1 MHDVQLLNAEY
12 SKVES
17 LLLKHN
23 KKLESVVYKLLEDFR
38 GPYTKHIPH
47 SESSM
52 ETGTAYTAVEK
63 LEELTSLTIELKE
76 QCQQLQQR
84 LEDLRMKSEALKHSS
99 FTSSE
104 EASVTEEELRREN
117 VLLKQE
123 ITNLL
128 ADNPRE
134 LWLEIKDEN
143 TKLKEQ
149 IGLLLEHVQQEEREV
164 TIKSDQRS
172 GTQVENNELKK
183 QVAELRDQMKKTVG
197 CCDKGIVTDITMIT
211 FGKNVGLNKEDELGH
226 TACRNLL
233 EQKTVMWEQS
243 PNHSQEIFFELR
255 SENIRLQKQ
264 MESLVQ
270 HIKQKEDMISKETM
284 TLTLLPPDELLMEN
298 KKLKQQITL
307 LMENIKENSVVEQD
321 IMPELSAYE
330 LPEQCMDLL
339 NKLKIENTKLT
350 GQLHLFEVQLKEREA
365 KEDRETMTDP
375 MECKWGQKCE
385 DEDGKCK
392 ADVLFSENK
401 IRQCNKEFNDS
412 GTDFGVV
419 LEDNEVGRAACCVPN
434 LCSVMSDK
442 CCSNEAFIKDNVQ
455 RDFEEKLTDQK
466 EDIVADMVVENK
478 ELKGQLASVRLEL
491 EKFHIKTMVHE
502 VQSPKTNVHTVQTM
516 TDPDIELV
524 HVSMENA
531 ALRAQLQE
539 LTGEYKKKSEDL
551 ERTLV
556 LLRETREASSF
567 LLKEARDANAHETT
581 VLKTEFEKMKQKFKN
596 QEQEIYKSRTD
607 AIKEQHPAKITELCN
622 LLDYL
627 RKENID
633 LQTQLKKMLI
643 EKEHKEEDEYGF
655 HTIQQT
661 QGTSKDESVGNF
673 DHRVVTNKNLD
684 SLALLISMGYPVS
697 VGEAQN
703 RKTGDIKT
711 NNIDTLDVAMP
722 SQNGSVF
729 SVTNMPAVN
738 RDEPKFSIRADDI
751 CKSEQ
756 NFGDISVLN
765 KAKQNSPNAESM
777 SHIPIHP
784 NRKKQELQ
792 NIDSTELPISKYPGT
807 SEQHTGV
814 GCTRDETGCCIFKN
828 KSQNPSLVSH
838 GKIQSDDLPSKQ
850 TQEDYVPKLQ
860 PALAQGS
867 GVMVKHQQMGKDNSS
882 CSSEMM
888 LDMTYCHNQMLCGL
902 SIENMNSDLASVT
915 KEPAVRANFRLY
927 RDAATNTTPSIQN
940 SELQRELQLEK
951 DKCRK
956 YQQNVKKLKSDLQF
970 LKNKLGESR
979 KQGKIESNLALK
991 QNNANNNSL
1000 LTGMQSPS
1008 HYDANMAEFQRQVS
1022 IPKTKF
1028 YASVVVLVGDSIML
1042 PIFLRHYFLFGYWD
1056 MTS

>member
-1 MHDVQLLNAEY
+1 
-12 SKVES
+12 
-17 LLLKHN
+17 
-23 KKLESVVYKLLEDFR
+23 
-38 GPYTKHIPH
+38 
-47 SESSM
+47 M
-52 ETGTAYTAVEK
+52 EIGTAYTAVK
-63 LEELTSLTIELKE
+63 QLEELTSLTIELKE
-76 QCQQLQQR
+76 QYQQLQQR
-84 LEDLRMKSEALKHSS
+84 LEDLRVKSEALKHSL

-123 ITNLL
+123 IRNLL
-128 ADNPRE
+128 GDNPRE
-134 LWLEIKDEN
+134 LWLEIKNEN

-149 IGLLLEHVQQEEREV
+149 IGILLEHIQHEEEQEV
-164 TIKSDQRS
+164 TFKSDQRN
-172 GTQVENNELKK
+172 GTQAENNELKK
-183 QVAELRDQMKKTVG
+183 QVAELRDQMGKTVG
-197 CCDKGIVTDITMIT
+197 CCEKGVVTDITMIT
-211 FGKNVGLNKEDELGH
+211 FGKNVGLNEEDELGH
-226 TACRNLL
+226 TIQYCFLFQQVPYRNLL

-243 PNHSQEIFFELR
+243 PNHAQEIFFELR
-255 SENIRLQKQ
+255 SENTRLQRQ

-270 HIKQKEDMISKETM
+270 HIKQKEDMVSKETM
-284 TLTLLPPDELLMEN
+284 TVTMQPPDELLMEN

-330 LPEQCMDLL
+330 LPEQCRDLL

-350 GQLHLFEVQLKEREA
+350 DQLRLCEVQLKEREA
-365 KEDRETMTDP
+365 KEDRETITDP
-375 MECKWGQKCE
+375 LEWKWGQKYE

-392 ADVLFSENK
+392 ADVPFSENK

-412 GTDFGVV
+412 GTDFGAV
-419 LEDNEVGRAACCVPN
+419 LEDNEVKRATCCVSQ
-434 LCSVMSDK
+434 LCSVVSDK

-455 RDFEEKLTDQK
+455 KAFEGKLTDQK
-466 EDIVADMVVENK
+466 EDAVEGMEVENK

-531 ALRAQLQE
+531 ALHAQLQE
-539 LTGEYKKKSEDL
+539 LTGEYKKKSDDL

-556 LLRETREASSF
+556 LLRETREASSC
-567 LLKEARDANAHETT
+567 LLKEARDANAHETAL
-581 VLKTEFEKMKQKFKN
+581 LKMEFEKMKQKFKK
-596 QEQEIYKSRTD
+596 QEQEIYKNRTD
-607 AIKEQHPAKITELCN
+607 TTKEHHPAKITELCN

-643 EKEHKEEDEYGF
+643 EKEHKEEDEYGY
-655 HTIQQT
+655 HNIQQT
-661 QGTSKDESVGNF
+661 QETSKDESVGNF
-673 DHRVVTNKNLD
+673 DYRVVTNKNLD
-684 SLALLISMGYPVS
+684 SLTLLISMGYPIS
-697 VGEAQN
+697 VEEAQN
-703 RKTGDIKT
+703 PKTGDVKT
-711 NNIDTLDVAMP
+711 NNIDTLDMAMP
-722 SQNGSVF
+722 LQNGNVF
-729 SVTNMPAVN
+729 SVTNMPAAN
-738 RDEPKFSIRADDI
+738 GGEPSFSIRTDDI

-756 NFGDISVLN
+756 NIGDISLLN
-765 KAKQNSPNAESM
+765 KAKQNSPNVESK
-777 SHIPIHP
+777 SQFPIHR
-784 NRKKQELQ
+784 NRKKQELK
-792 NIDSTELPISKYPGT
+792 NIESTELPISKNPGT
-807 SEQHTGV
+807 SVQRTGM
-814 GCTRDETGCCIFKN
+814 GCIFKN
-828 KSQNPSLVSH
+828 KSPNPSLVSH
-838 GKIQSDDLPSKQ
+838 GKIESDDLPSKQ

-860 PALAQGS
+860 PALAQES
-867 GVMVKHQQMGKDNSS
+867 VVMVKHQQIDKDNSS

-888 LDMTYCHNQMLCGL
+888 LGTTYCDNQMLCGL
-902 SIENMNSDLASVT
+902 SNENMNSALASVS
-915 KEPAVRANFRLY
+915 KEPAVRTNFRLY

-1000 LTGMQSPS
+1000 LMGMQSPS
-1008 HYDANMAEFQRQVS
+1008 HYDANLAEFQRQVS
-1022 IPKTKF
+1022 IPKTKC
-1028 YASVVVLVGDSIML
+1028 YAYVVVLVDDSIML
-1042 PIFLRHYFLFGYWD
+1042 PIFLRHCSVFD
-1056 MTS
+1056 

>member
-1 MHDVQLLNAEY
+1 
-12 SKVES
+12 
-17 LLLKHN
+17 
-23 KKLESVVYKLLEDFR
+23 
-38 GPYTKHIPH
+38 
-47 SESSM
+47 M
-52 ETGTAYTAVEK
+52 ETGTAYTAVK
-63 LEELTSLTIELKE
+63 QLEELTSLTIELKE

-84 LEDLRMKSEALKHSS
+84 LEDLRVKSDALKHSS

-104 EASVTEEELRREN
+104 KVSVTEEELREEN

-128 ADNPRE
+128 GDSPRE
-134 LWLEIKDEN
+134 LWLEMKDEN

-149 IGLLLEHVQQEEREV
+149 IGILLEHVQQEEEQEV
-164 TIKSDQRS
+164 TMKSDQRNS
-172 GTQVENNELKK
+172 MQAENTELKK
-183 QVAELRDQMKKTVG
+183 QVAELKDQMGKTVG

-211 FGKNVGLNKEDELGH
+211 FGNNVGLNEDELGH

-243 PNHSQEIFFELR
+243 PDHAQKFFFELR
-255 SENIRLQKQ
+255 SENVRLQRQ

-270 HIKQKEDMISKETM
+270 RIEQKEDMISKETM
-284 TLTLLPPDELLMEN
+284 TVTMQPPDELLMEN

-307 LMENIKENSVVEQD
+307 LIENIKENSVVEQE

-330 LPEQCMDLL
+330 LPEQCRDLL

-350 GQLHLFEVQLKEREA
+350 DQLRLFEVHLQEREA

-375 MECKWGQKCE
+375 LECKWGRKYE
-385 DEDGKCK
+385 DEDSKCK
-392 ADVLFSENK
+392 AGILLSENK
-401 IRQCNKEFNDS
+401 IRQCNKVFNDS
-412 GTDFGVV
+412 GSDFGAV
-419 LEDNEVGRAACCVPN
+419 LEDNEVGGATCCVSN
-434 LCSVMSDK
+434 LCSVMLDK

-455 RDFEEKLTDQK
+455 MAFEEKLTDQK
-466 EDIVADMVVENK
+466 EDDVEEMVVENK

-531 ALRAQLQE
+531 ALCAQLQE
-539 LTGEYKKKSEDL
+539 LTREYKKKSEDL

-581 VLKTEFEKMKQKFKN
+581 LLKTEFEKMKQKLKN
-596 QEQEIYKSRTD
+596 QEQEIYKSRID
-607 AIKEQHPAKITELCN
+607 ATKEHHPAKITELCS

-643 EKEHKEEDEYGF
+643 EKEYKEEDEYGY
-655 HTIQQT
+655 HNIQQT
-661 QGTSKDESVGNF
+661 QETSKDESVGNC
-673 DHRVVTNKNLD
+673 DYRVVTNRNLD
-684 SLALLISMGYPVS
+684 SLALLVSMGYPVS
-697 VGEAQN
+697 VEEAQN
-703 RKTGDIKT
+703 RKTGGIKT
-711 NNIDTLDVAMP
+711 NNIETVDMAMP
-722 SQNGSVF
+722 AQNET
-729 SVTNMPAVN
+729 VTNMPAAN
-738 RDEPKFSIRADDI
+738 RDI

-756 NFGDISVLN
+756 TFGDSSLFN
-765 KAKQNSPNAESM
+765 TAKQNSQNAESM
-777 SHIPIHP
+777 SQIPIHP

-792 NIDSTELPISKYPGT
+792 NIESTKLPISNCPGN
-807 SEQHTGV
+807 SVQHTGM
-814 GCTRDETGCCIFKN
+814 GYQRDETRCCIYKN
-828 KSQNPSLVSH
+828 KSQNPNVVSH
-838 GKIQSDDLPSKQ
+838 GKMDSDDLPSKQ

-867 GVMVKHQQMGKDNSS
+867 GVMVKHQQVDKDNSS
-882 CSSEMM
+882 CSSEVM

-902 SIENMNSDLASVT
+902 SSENMNSDPTSVS
-915 KEPAVRANFRLY
+915 KEPALRSNFRLY

-1022 IPKTKF
+1022 IPDA
-1028 YASVVVLVGDSIML
+1028 YVAVLVGDIIML
-1042 PIFLRHYFLFGYWD
+1042 PIFLRHCSPFG
-1056 MTS
+1056 

>member
-1 MHDVQLLNAEY
+1 MRAPY
-12 SKVES
+12 A
-17 LLLKHN
+17 KH
-23 KKLESVVYKLLEDFR
+23 V
-38 GPYTKHIPH
+38 PH

-52 ETGTAYTAVEK
+52 EAGTAYTTVK
-63 LEELTSLTIELKE
+63 QLEELTSLTIELKE
-76 QCQQLQQR
+76 QCQELQQR
-84 LEDLRMKSEALKHSS
+84 LEDLRVKSEALKHSS
-99 FTSSE
+99 FTTSE

-128 ADNPRE
+128 GDNPRE

-143 TKLKEQ
+143 TKLKEK
-149 IGLLLEHVQQEEREV
+149 IGILLEHVQQEEEQEV
-164 TIKSDQRS
+164 TIKSDKRN
-172 GTQVENNELKK
+172 GTQAQNNELKK
-183 QVAELRDQMKKTVG
+183 QVAELRDQMGKTVG

-211 FGKNVGLNKEDELGH
+211 FGKNVGLNEDELGH
-226 TACRNLL
+226 TACRDLL

-243 PNHSQEIFFELR
+243 PNHAQEIFFELR
-255 SENIRLQKQ
+255 SENTRLQRQ
-264 MESLVQ
+264 MESLLQ
-270 HIKQKEDMISKETM
+270 HIRQNEDMISKETM
-284 TLTLLPPDELLMEN
+284 TVTMQLPDELLMEN

-321 IMPELSAYE
+321 IMPELPAYE
-330 LPEQCMDLL
+330 LPEQCRDLL
-339 NKLKIENTKLT
+339 NKFKIENTKLT
-350 GQLHLFEVQLKEREA
+350 DQLHLFEVQLKEREA

-375 MECKWGQKCE
+375 LEWKWGQKY

-392 ADVLFSENK
+392 ADILFPENK

-412 GTDFGVV
+412 GTDFGAV
-419 LEDNEVGRAACCVPN
+419 LEDNEAGRTTCCVSK

-442 CCSNEAFIKDNVQ
+442 CCSNEAFIKNNVQ
-455 RDFEEKLTDQK
+455 KAFEDKLTDQK
-466 EDIVADMVVENK
+466 DDVVEDMVVENR

-502 VQSPKTNVHTVQTM
+502 VQSPKANVHTVQTM

-524 HVSMENA
+524 HVSMEIA

-539 LTGEYKKKSEDL
+539 LTGEYKQKSDDL

-581 VLKTEFEKMKQKFKN
+581 LLKTEFEKMKQKFKN
-596 QEQEIYKSRTD
+596 HEQEIYKSRTD
-607 AIKEQHPAKITELCN
+607 TTKEHHPAKITELCN

-643 EKEHKEEDEYGF
+643 EKEHKEEDEYGY
-655 HTIQQT
+655 HNIQET
-661 QGTSKDESVGNF
+661 QETSKDESVGNF
-673 DHRVVTNKNLD
+673 DYRVVTNKNLD

-697 VGEAQN
+697 VEEAQN

-711 NNIDTLDVAMP
+711 NNIDTLDMAMP

-729 SVTNMPAVN
+729 SVTNMPAAN
-738 RDEPKFSIRADDI
+738 GDQPKFSIRLDDI

-756 NFGDISVLN
+756 NFGDISLLN
-765 KAKQNSPNAESM
+765 KAKQNSPNVEST
-777 SHIPIHP
+777 SQIPIHR

-792 NIDSTELPISKYPGT
+792 NIESTELLISKYPGT
-807 SEQHTGV
+807 SVQHTGM
-814 GCTRDETGCCIFKN
+814 GCKRDETGCCIFKN
-828 KSQNPSLVSH
+828 KSQNPTLVSH
-838 GKIQSDDLPSKQ
+838 GKIESDDLPSKQ
-850 TQEDYVPKLQ
+850 TQEDYIQKLQ

-867 GVMVKHQQMGKDNSS
+867 GVMVKHQQMDKDNSS
-882 CSSEMM
+882 CSSEVI
-888 LDMTYCHNQMLCGL
+888 LDTTYCHNEMLCGL
-902 SIENMNSDLASVT
+902 SSENMNSDLASVS

-1008 HYDANMAEFQRQVS
+1008 HYNANMAEFQRQVS

-1028 YASVVVLVGDSIML
+1028 YAAN
-1042 PIFLRHYFLFGYWD
+1042 IFETLLSF
-1056 MTS
+1056 

>member
-1 MHDVQLLNAEY
+1 MRD
-12 SKVES
+12 
-17 LLLKHN
+17 
-23 KKLESVVYKLLEDFR
+23 
-38 GPYTKHIPH
+38 PYTKHVPH

-52 ETGTAYTAVEK
+52 ETGTAYTAVK
-63 LEELTSLTIELKE
+63 QLEELTSLTIELKE

-84 LEDLRMKSEALKHSS
+84 LGNLRVKSEALKHSL

-104 EASVTEEELRREN
+104 EASVTEEELRGEN
-117 VLLKQE
+117 VSLKQE

-128 ADNPRE
+128 GDNPRE

-143 TKLKEQ
+143 TKLREQ
-149 IGLLLEHVQQEEREV
+149 IGILLERIQHEEEQEV

-172 GTQVENNELKK
+172 GTQAESNELKK
-183 QVAELRDQMKKTVG
+183 QVAELRDQMGKTVG

-211 FGKNVGLNKEDELGH
+211 FGKNVGLNEEDEHGH

-243 PNHSQEIFFELR
+243 PNHAQKIFFELR
-255 SENIRLQKQ
+255 SENTRLQRQ
-264 MESLVQ
+264 MESLVH
-270 HIKQKEDMISKETM
+270 HIKQKEDMVSKETM
-284 TLTLLPPDELLMEN
+284 TVTVQPPDELLMEN
-298 KKLKQQITL
+298 RKLKQQITL

-330 LPEQCMDLL
+330 LPEQCRDLL

-350 GQLHLFEVQLKEREA
+350 DHLRLCEVQLKEREA

-375 MECKWGQKCE
+375 LEWKWGQKYE
-385 DEDGKCK
+385 AEDGKCK
-392 ADVLFSENK
+392 ADVPFSENK

-412 GTDFGVV
+412 GTDFGAV
-419 LEDNEVGRAACCVPN
+419 LEDNEAGRATCCVSK

-455 RDFEEKLTDQK
+455 KAFEGQLTDQK
-466 EDIVADMVVENK
+466 EDVVEGMVVENK

-491 EKFHIKTMVHE
+491 EKFHIKTMVYE

-539 LTGEYKKKSEDL
+539 LTGEYKKKSDDL

-556 LLRETREASSF
+556 LLRETREASSC
-567 LLKEARDANAHETT
+567 LLKEAQDANAHETT
-581 VLKTEFEKMKQKFKN
+581 LLKTEFEKMKQKFKN

-607 AIKEQHPAKITELCN
+607 ATKEHHPAKITELCN

-643 EKEHKEEDEYGF
+643 EKEHKEEDEYGYHNIQ
-655 HTIQQT
+655 HTQE
-661 QGTSKDESVGNF
+661 TSKDESVGNF
-673 DHRVVTNKNLD
+673 DCRVVTNKNLD
-684 SLALLISMGYPVS
+684 SLALLISTGYPIS
-697 VGEAQN
+697 VEEAQN

-711 NNIDTLDVAMP
+711 NNIDTLDMAMP
-722 SQNGSVF
+722 SQKGSVF
-729 SVTNMPAVN
+729 SVTNMPAAN
-738 RDEPKFSIRADDI
+738 GDEPNFAIRADDI

-756 NFGDISVLN
+756 NVGDISLLN
-765 KAKQNSPNAESM
+765 KAKQNSPNVGST
-777 SHIPIHP
+777 SQIPIHRS
-784 NRKKQELQ
+784 RKKQELK
-792 NIDSTELPISKYPGT
+792 NIESTELPISKYPGT
-807 SEQHTGV
+807 SVQHTGM
-814 GCTRDETGCCIFKN
+814 GCIFKN

-838 GKIQSDDLPSKQ
+838 GKIESDDLPSEQ

-860 PALAQGS
+860 PALAQES
-867 GVMVKHQQMGKDNSS
+867 VVMVKHQQIDKDNSS
-882 CSSEMM
+882 CSSEVM
-888 LDMTYCHNQMLCGL
+888 LGTKYCHNQMLCGL
-902 SIENMNSDLASVT
+902 SSENMNSALASVS
-915 KEPAVRANFRLY
+915 KEPVVRANFRLY

-1000 LTGMQSPS
+1000 LTGVQSPS
-1008 HYDANMAEFQRQVS
+1008 HCDANLTEFQRQVS
-1022 IPKTKF
+1022 IPKIKF
-1028 YASVVVLVGDSIML
+1028 YAYVVVLVGDSIML
-1042 PIFLRHYFLFGYWD
+1042 PISLRHYSLFC
-1056 MTS
+1056 